1 MNEPLIQFRDVHK
14 AFGDNLVLRGVNS
27 DIERGRVT
35 TIIGRSGIGKSVLLK
50 HVIGLMA
57 PDRGAILFEGEDLI
71 KLRRRRRRALKGRFS
86 YMFQQ
91 MALFDSMTVFENIA
105 LPLQERSKLSAREIS
120 DRVNA
125 LAEVIEIPETLDR
138 YPSQLSGGM
147 SKRVAFAR
155 TLITEPEIVLFD
167 EPTTGLDP
175 VRKHMV
181 HQMIAQH
188 QREKGFTAVV
198 VSHDIPEV
206 FDISHRVAMLED
218 GVVIAEGTP
227 DEILANED
235 LRVRRFVK
243 GQHNLVE
250 TG

>member
-14 AFGDNLVLRGVNS
+14 SFGDEVVLSGVS
-27 DIERGRVT
+27 LDIERGKVT

-50 HVIGLMA
+50 HVVGLMA
-57 PDRGAILFEGEDLI
+57 PDRGAILFEGQNLTA
-71 KLRRRRRRALKGRFS
+71 LRRKRRRALKGRFS
-86 YMFQQ
+86 YMFQN
-91 MALFDSMTVFENIA
+91 MALLDSLTVFENIA
-105 LPLQERSKLSAREIS
+105 LPLQERTKLPAREIRY
-120 DRVNA
+120 RVNA
-125 LAEVIEIPETLDR
+125 LAEVMEILDTLDKH
-138 YPSQLSGGM
+138 PSQLSGGM

-155 TLITEPEIVLFD
+155 ALITEPEIVLFD

-181 HQMIAQH
+181 HHMIAQH

-206 FDISHRVAMLED
+206 FDISDKVAMLED

-227 DEILANED
+227 DEIRANED
-235 LRVRRFVK
+235 LRVRRFVE
-243 GQHNLVE
+243 GRHDLAE
-250 TG
+250 AT